1 MSDGIVQRGTA
12 APRAPASSGVLPEEL
27 TLADHPARLFV
38 CARCR
43 VQVLLCSRCDRGQRY
58 CGRAC
63 SRAAR
68 RQSLCAAA
76 SRYQRSWGGRIAHA
90 ARSRRWR
97 QRCRERARDEAT
109 AVDDT
114 ALDGGVIDFVTHQGC
129 LVPSADAPLP
139 LTDEHAAAVSGDLA
153 SPLAVRCRRC
163 AAPLAP
169 WVRQGFLRHGM
180 RRWPV
185 RVIEPSP

>member
-97 QRCRERARDEAT
+97 QRCRQRARDEAA

-114 ALDGGVIDFVTHQGC
+114 AFDGGVIDLWDDGGTWRWREIGCGVIAAADPTAFVDGGN
-129 LVPSADAPLP
+129 
-139 LTDEHAAAVSGDLA
+139 AAVSFRAADGTIQVARLAGDA
-153 SPLAVRCRRC
+153 WTCERAT
-163 AAPLAP
+163 
-169 WVRQGFLRHGM
+169 
-180 RRWPV
+180 
-185 RVIEPSP
+185 